1 MNKKFRL
8 LIFVGVIV
16 LVGVVFFFSKIKES
30 QPASEIILFYGV
42 GCTHCAKV
50 EEFIKENKIEEKI
63 SFQKKEVYFN
73 KKNANELAGK
83 AKKCGL
89 PTNEIGV
96 PLLWDG
102 SKCIVGDEDIINF
115 FKEKPWLKL
124 INRRVVQKKV
134 CPN

>member
-1 MNKKFRL
+1 MKKIFWL
-8 LIFVGVIV
+8 LIFIAIIV
-16 LVGVVFFFSKIKES
+16 SIGIASFFLQSKNH